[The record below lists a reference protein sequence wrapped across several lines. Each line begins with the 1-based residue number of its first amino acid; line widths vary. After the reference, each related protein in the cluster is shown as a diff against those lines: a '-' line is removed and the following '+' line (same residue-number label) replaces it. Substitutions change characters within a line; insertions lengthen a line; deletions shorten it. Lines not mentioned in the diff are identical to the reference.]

1 MRVTERTDKITP
13 FYVMEVL
20 EQAKAME
27 AQGEDIVHMEV
38 GEPDFATPLSIK
50 EEAFRAIGEN
60 HTFYT
65 HSLGL
70 PNLRVRI
77 SRYYQETEGVEVDP
91 ERIIVT
97 NGTSG
102 ALLLLCALLL
112 DRNRILAITD
122 PGYPCYKNFG
132 FFVDAGVLSLPVSEE
147 TRFEVGVDHFTG
159 LPHVPDIVL
168 ISSPSN
174 PTGIVY
180 REETIS
186 QLHEFLSSQGGILI
200 VDEIY
205 AGLSYIGKVKTSLTI
220 ADDIIV
226 VNGFSKMYAMTG
238 WRLGWM
244 VVPYSLIRPIQKLAQ
259 NIFISPPSIS
269 QYAAMR
275 AFDAKED
282 LENMRK
288 TYEERRNFLLPKL
301 KELGFR
307 IPINP
312 EGAFYIYASIERW
325 GLDSMSFVMKALQEA
340 KVAITPGYDFGS
352 FRASSYVRFSYA
364 NSLDMLREGC
374 KRLELWLQS
383 L

>member
-1 MRVTERTDKITP
+1 
-13 FYVMEVL
+13 MEVL
-20 EQAKAME
+20 ERAQAME
-27 AQGEDIVHMEV
+27 ARGEHIVHMEV
-38 GEPDFATPLSIK
+38 GEPDFATPQSIK
-50 EEAFRAIGEN
+50 EEALQAIEEN

-70 PNLRVRI
+70 PALRRKI
-77 SRYYQETEGVEVDP
+77 AQYYRDTDDIAIDP

-102 ALLLLCALLL
+102 ALLLLCAALL

-132 FFVDAGVLSLPVSEE
+132 FFVGAQVLSIPVSEE
-147 TRFEVGVDHFTG
+147 TRFEVTAT
-159 LPHVPDIVL
+159 HVEAMTQTPDVIL

-174 PTGIVY
+174 PTGIIY
-180 REETIS
+180 REETIAG
-186 QLHEFLSSQGGILI
+186 LHNLLSGREGTLI

-205 AGLSYIGKVKTSLTI
+205 AGLSYTGRPKTSLTI

-226 VNGFSKMYAMTG
+226 VNGFSKIYAMTG

-244 VVPYSLIRPIQKLAQ
+244 VIPNTLIRTIQKLAQ

-275 AFDAKED
+275 AFDVTDDIEI
-282 LENMRK
+282 MRQ
-288 TYEERRNFLLPKL
+288 TYEKRRNFLLPRL

-307 IPINP
+307 IPIDP
-312 EGAFYIYASIERW
+312 EGAFYIYAGIEKW
-325 GLDSMSFVMKALQEA
+325 GIDSMVFVMRALEEA
-340 KVAITPGYDFGS
+340 RVAMTPGYDFGS
-352 FRASSYVRFSYA
+352 FMAGNYIRFSYA
-364 NSLDMLREGC
+364 NSLEMLHEGC
-374 KRLELWLQS
+374 KRLEVWLRS

>member
-20 EQAKAME
+20 ERAKAME

-38 GEPDFATPLSIK
+38 GEPDFTTPLSIK
-50 EEAFRAIGEN
+50 EEALRAIGEN

-102 ALLLLCALLL
+102 ALLLLCASLL

-132 FFVDAGVLSLPVSEE
+132 FFVDARVLSIPVSEE
-147 TRFEVGVDHFTG
+147 TRFEVGVDHFAG
-159 LPHVPDIVL
+159 LPHVPDTVI

-174 PTGIVY
+174 PTGVVY
-180 REETIS
+180 REGTIS

-244 VVPYSLIRPIQKLAQ
+244 VVPYSLMRPIQKLAQ
-259 NIFISPPSIS
+259 NVFISPPSIS

-301 KELGFR
+301 KELGFC

-312 EGAFYIYASIERW
+312 EGAFYIYAGIERW
-325 GLDSMSFVMKALQEA
+325 GLDSMSFVMKALREA

-352 FRASSYVRFSYA
+352 FRAGSYVRFSYA

-374 KRLELWLQS
+374 RRLEMWLQS